1 MDLDHNTRYSTW
13 SFRREQLDAM
23 ITSLPN
29 DEVNIGDVL
38 RLALPLKTTVY
49 GGAKRTRRGINWAVI
64 LTTWS
69 DLESQLVAGDLVLIP
84 PALQTQLA
92 PADLGPKLQAL
103 AGLNTAGA
111 ILFSDIPDLL
121 REAPYFTDLSLLIVP
136 SDLTVRDAHQ
146 AITALLADRQRATSE
161 RAMQLYRRLSEM
173 SREGLGLQAMT
184 DVMSKLSGNIVIIQ
198 DKRLEM
204 RAESWPSN
212 SSVDREELHRALR
225 QRDQLPAVLRNRK
238 AAANARQSYW
248 QQILPI
254 ANLGR
259 LVSPI
264 VSGDRARGYLSIVG
278 PAGSLDLLDTLT
290 VEHGAAACALEMAK
304 AKAVSEAKKS
314 LRGDFLEGLLAGTLP
329 TAEIDRLSGRLDHDT
344 RPPHMILTLGWAGDD
359 SPSLRRLETTL
370 SWLLNNHTRPALVH
384 AYGGQHLCV
393 FQSLKDGSDLET
405 SYDLARRVIEQ
416 VEAEFPDAV
425 LVGGI
430 SGPAEELVDWPRV
443 YREALQ
449 AMDVGQRL
457 HLDNQIVRFN
467 SLGVYRLLS
476 ELEDNVAIQH
486 FALQIIEPLV
496 RYDRDHRGSL
506 VQTLSAYFS
515 HHGNISQTAESLF
528 VHRNTLLYRM
538 DRIQEL
544 TGQDL
549 NNADMRLALHLS
561 LKLWQLRLDTTP
573 PHQEIKKANLG

>member
-1 MDLDHNTRYSTW
+1 MTT
-13 SFRREQLDAM
+13 
-23 ITSLPN
+23 TLPN
-29 DEVNIGDVL
+29 EEVNIGDIL
-38 RLALPLKTTVY
+38 RLALPLKTTVI
-49 GGAKRTRRGINWAVI
+49 GGAKRARRVINWAVI
-64 LTTWS
+64 LTSWS
-69 DLESQLVAGDLVLIP
+69 DLNSQVYAGDLVLIP
-84 PALQTQLA
+84 SALQAQLS
-92 PADLGPKLQAL
+92 PTELGQKLQAL
-103 AGLNTAGA
+103 AELDTAGA
-111 ILFSDIPDLL
+111 LLFDDIPDAL
-121 REAPYFTDLSLLIVP
+121 RDAPFFADLSLLIVP
-136 SDLTVRDAHQ
+136 PDLTVRDVHQ
-146 AITALLADRQRATSE
+146 AITSLLADRQRATSE

-173 SREGLGLQAMT
+173 SREGLGLQAMS
-184 DVMSKLSGNIVIIQ
+184 DVMSKLTGNIVIIQ
-198 DKRLEM
+198 DKRLEL

-212 SSVDREELHRALR
+212 SSVDRDELQRALR

-254 ANLGR
+254 ENLAR

-278 PAGSLDLLDTLT
+278 PAESLDLLDNLT

-344 RPPHMILTLGWAGDD
+344 RPPHMILTLTWAGDD
-359 SPSLRRLETTL
+359 APSLRRLETTL

-393 FQSLKDGSDLET
+393 FQSLKDITDLET
-405 SYDLARRVIEQ
+405 SYALAQRVVEQ
-416 VEAEFPDAV
+416 VEAEFPEAV

-430 SGPAEELVDWPRV
+430 SGPAVELADWPQV

-457 HLDNQIVRFN
+457 HLDNQIVKFN

-476 ELEDNVAIQH
+476 ELEDNAAIQH

-496 RYDRDHRGSL
+496 RYDTDHRGSL

-544 TGQDL
+544 TGQDI

-561 LKLWQLRLDTTP
+561 LKLWQLRMDTTP
-573 PHQEIKKANLG
+573 PHQEINTSDSG

>member
-1 MDLDHNTRYSTW
+1 MTNIPDNAVT
-13 SFRREQLDAM
+13 
-23 ITSLPN
+23 
-29 DEVNIGDVL
+29 IGDIL
-38 RLALPLKTTVY
+38 RLALPLDTEVI
-49 GGAKRTRRGINWAVI
+49 GGARRTRRDISWAVV
-64 LTTWS
+64 LTNWV
-69 DLESQLVAGDLVLIP
+69 DLKSQVAAGDLVLIP
-84 PALQTQLA
+84 PQLLA
-92 PADLGPKLQAL
+92 QIPPQELREGLQAL
-103 AGLNTAGA
+103 AKLGVVGSL
-111 ILFSDIPDLL
+111 LFDDIAQDLKDPSL
-121 REAPYFTDLSLLIVP
+121 YKNMSLLIVP
-136 SDLTVRDAHQ
+136 SHLTVREAHQ
-146 AITALLADRQRATSE
+146 GITSLLADRQRATSE

-184 DVMSKLSGNIVIIQ
+184 DVMSKLTGNIVIVQ
-198 DKRLEM
+198 DKRLET

-212 SSVDREELHRALR
+212 ATIDRDEVRRSLK

-254 ANLGR
+254 ENTAR

-264 VSGDRARGYLSIVG
+264 ISGDRARGYLSVLG

-329 TAEIDRLSGRLDHDT
+329 DQEIDRLAGRLDHDT
-344 RPPHMILTLGWAGDD
+344 KPPHMVLTLTWCGDNA
-359 SPSLRRLETTL
+359 PSQRRLETTL

-384 AYGGQHLCV
+384 AYGGQHLCI
-393 FQSLKDGSDLET
+393 FQSMKDFTDT
-405 SYDLARRVIEQ
+405 DPAHDLARRVIEQ
-416 VEAEFPDAV
+416 VGAEFPDAV
-425 LVGGI
+425 LVGGM
-430 SGPAEELVDWPRV
+430 SGPAQELREWPRV

-449 AMDVGQRL
+449 AMDVGKRL
-457 HLDNQIVRFN
+457 HLDNEIVEFN

-476 ELEDNVAIQH
+476 ELEGNAAIQR
-486 FALQIIEPLV
+486 FAMQIIGPLV
-496 RYDRDHRGSL
+496 QYDEQHRGSL
-506 VQTLSAYFS
+506 VKTLSAYFS

-544 TGQDL
+544 TAQDL
-549 NNADMRLALHLS
+549 DNADMRLALHLS
-561 LKLWQLRLDTTP
+561 LKLWQLRHDTEP
-573 PHQEIKKANLG
+573 PV